1 MKSLSFVLY
10 FLSHHPVWSFLIL
23 LFLGILLTSLIRK
36 WIFLLLGFLGA
47 LANIFLAH
55 YLNAW
60 FLNAYGIKGE
70 AVITR
75 TVDTNSTLN
84 DAPVYDYD
92 VLLKTADG
100 KDVITGFSTMS
111 AAIYPLRNEILI
123 PPQGQFFV
131 VKYIPG
137 YEKNIVVLSDDS
149 PYGKQRLSALGQENV
164 EKARI
169 QYNASPTNKDFR
181 QQYLAALKEYLDEP
195 QHRYDTFTVNRYR
208 QILGAL
214 EAGKDPEQSLTTT
227 TVINDLSNFNTLT
240 QAQQDLQANPTD
252 PAARQQLIQA
262 IKGFLSSQMAG
273 QDSATIKG
281 YQQMLKALE
290 SSTTIM
296 KGGGNPGQL
305 TIKKVETILNGDTT
319 HGRTVIIGQ

>member
-10 FLSHHPVWSFLIL
+10 FLSHHPIWSFIIL
-23 LFLGILLTSLIRK
+23 LFLGVMLSSLTRK

-47 LANIFLAH
+47 MGNIFLAH

-60 FLNAYGIKGE
+60 FLNAYGVKGE
-70 AVITR
+70 AIITR

-111 AAIYPLRNEILI
+111 AAIYPLRNAILI
-123 PPQGQFFV
+123 PPAGQFFT

-137 YEKNIVVLSDDS
+137 YEKNIVIMSDES
-149 PYGKQRLSALGQENV
+149 HYGKIRLSESGQEIV
-164 EKARI
+164 QKARL
-169 QYNASPTNKDFR
+169 QFNASPTNEDFR
-181 QQYLAALKEYLDEP
+181 QQYIAELKNYLSNP
-195 QHRYDTFTVNRYR
+195 QYQYDTFTVNRYR

-214 EAGKDPEQSLTTT
+214 EAGKDPEPQTQT
-227 TVINDLSNFNTLT
+227 TVINDLGGFNALT
-240 QAQQDLQANPTD
+240 EAQRQLQANPTN
-252 PAARQQLIQA
+252 PAARQELIQA
-262 IKGFLSSQMAG
+262 LKGFLSSQMAE
-273 QDSATIKG
+273 QDSATTKG

-305 TIKKVETILNGDTT
+305 TIKKVETIINGDTT